1 MKYSTQDKRLID
13 VALQPPLNLTQ
24 KLGSVNM
31 QIQSCLV
38 IINSV
43 VNESIV
49 KFVQVSSFVRLFI
62 ITKTIRA

>member
-1 MKYSTQDKRLID
+1 MISNTY
-13 VALQPPLNLTQ
+13 AQPPLNLTQ
-24 KLGSVNM
+24 KLGGVFM
-31 QIQSCLV
+31 QIQSFSV
-38 IINSV
+38 IIKSV

>member
-49 KFVQVSSFVRLFI
+49 KFVQVSSFVIL
-62 ITKTIRA
+62 IRK